1 MKRYLHKLVSGLV
14 SNLEAIPQI
23 PIYGLSSDSRAIQK
37 GFVFIAVPG
46 TQLDGHNFIDQAL
59 KNGAVAVITDS
70 RDLADLPVPRIRV
83 NDPRRAESLIA
94 ADFYDHP
101 SKALTVIGVTGTNG
115 KTTTSF
121 LINSILSTN
130 GIKSA
135 LLGTLGVFAGDSSQG
150 KSLTTLNASNL
161 QKLFAD
167 ILSNGYTHAVMEVSS
182 HALHQ
187 QRVADVDFK
196 FAAFTNLTRE
206 HLDYHGN
213 MEEYYHAKAHLFK
226 TLPITA
232 TAIINI
238 DDEFGRKLKPECQA
252 PAVTTSMTIEGDAH
266 YIDWKASIEG
276 IKGII
281 EVGGNRIFIRSD
293 LIGSFNLEN
302 ILTAVTTTWA
312 MGVPAEAI
320 AKGIEECRQI
330 PGRVERFATRS
341 GGVVIV
347 DYAHTPDAYRKV
359 LESIRRIMDDEAR
372 LTVVFGCGGDRDRS
386 KRPEMAAIA
395 EQYCDRCY
403 LTPDNPRFEDIETIN
418 SDTIA
423 GFTKSNYK
431 VFDNRGA
438 ALEKA
443 LKKMRKGDVVVVL
456 GKGREEYQDI
466 AGEKIFYSDIKIINQ
481 YTNAD

>member
-46 TQLDGHNFIDQAL
+46 TQLDGHDFIDQAL

-252 PAVTTSMTIEGDAH
+252 PAVTTSMTIKGDAH
-266 YIDWKASIEG
+266 YIDWKAAIDGTKGLIEIG
-276 IKGII
+276 EHRLMIQ
-281 EVGGNRIFIRSD
+281 SP

-302 ILTAVTTTWA
+302 ILTAVTTAWA
-312 MGVPAEAI
+312 MGIEP
-320 AKGIEECRQI
+320 GIISRGIKECRQI
-330 PGRVERFATRS
+330 PGRMERLMTRT
-341 GGVVIV
+341 GGTVVV
-347 DYAHTPDAYRKV
+347 DYAHTPDAYGKV
-359 LESIRRIMDDEAR
+359 LESISRIMDENGK
-372 LTVVFGCGGDRDRS
+372 LLVVFGCGGDRDRS

-395 EQYCDRCY
+395 EKFCHHCFI
-403 LTPDNPRFEDIETIN
+403 TPDNPRFEDIDQIN
-418 SDTIA
+418 SDILA
-423 GFTKSNYK
+423 GFKNTNHT
-431 VFDNRGA
+431 VFDDRGT
-438 ALEKA
+438 ALETA
-443 LKKMRKGDVVVVL
+443 LGQLREKDVLIVL
-456 GKGREEYQDI
+456 GKGREEYQ
-466 AGEKIFYSDIKIINQ
+466 
-481 YTNAD
+481 